1 MSGGDTVHSLHNQ
14 RESKGCSRIPMGSG
28 KGEALQDGGT
38 GRGRG
43 LLRSFTS
50 NVDFLVCYLFISVLF
65 SSPQSYPHARD
76 SFNKRDGLML

>member
-50 NVDFLVCYLFISVLF
+50 HVDFLLCVTC
-65 SSPQSYPHARD
+65 SSLSCSHRHSHTHMQVIASTRE
-76 SFNKRDGLML
+76 MT